1 MLTLSEYLAVLVDI
15 DEVSKLPLEFM
26 PYVDIKANSEGR
38 ELEGSEKVAIFNIS
52 TTSSFFPI
60 FLDEGKTIE
69 EIEAE
74 ILKYAGAK
82 MNYESTAAV
91 KNALY

>member
-1 MLTLSEYLAVLVDI
+1 MDEYVAVLVDI
-15 DEVSKLPLEFM
+15 KEVSKLPPEFL
-26 PYVDIKANSEGR
+26 PYVDIKANLEGR

-60 FLDEGKTIE
+60 FLDTGKTIE

-74 ILKYAGAK
+74 ILKDTDAK
-82 MNYESTAAV
+82 MNHESLVSV
-91 KNALY
+91 KNAIH